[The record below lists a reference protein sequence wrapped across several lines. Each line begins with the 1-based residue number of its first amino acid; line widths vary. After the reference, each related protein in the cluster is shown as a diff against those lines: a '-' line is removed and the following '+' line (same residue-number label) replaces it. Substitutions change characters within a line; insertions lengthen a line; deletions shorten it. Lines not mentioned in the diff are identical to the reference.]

1 VLVLDEPTNDLDTD
15 MLAAMEDLLDSWPGT
30 LLVATHDRYLL
41 ERVTDQQYAIIDRR
55 LRHLPGGVDQ
65 YLDLVAGRS
74 ERPAPAPSEQA
85 ALAAGAP
92 TSAAKTR
99 AIGKEIA
106 AVERRMSRLHDEIS
120 RLEKEMAGSHSDYV
134 RLAAQ
139 GEQLNGLR
147 SQVAELEDRWLELS
161 ELNTG

>member
-1 VLVLDEPTNDLDTD
+1 
-15 MLAAMEDLLDSWPGT
+15 MEDLLDSWPGT

-41 ERVTDQQYAIIDRR
+41 ERVTDQQYAILGGR

-65 YLDLVAGRS
+65 YLRLVS
-74 ERPAPAPSEQA
+74 ERPSTGSGIGGTGS
-85 ALAAGAP
+85 GAKGP
-92 TSAAKTR
+92 EPVEGSSRRTSSAQSR

-106 AVERRMSRLHDEIS
+106 AVERRMSRLQDQIG
-120 RLEKEMAGSHSDYV
+120 RLETEMADEMAHKDYV

-147 SQVAELEDRWLELS
+147 SELAELEDRWLELS
-161 ELNTG
+161 DVTSG